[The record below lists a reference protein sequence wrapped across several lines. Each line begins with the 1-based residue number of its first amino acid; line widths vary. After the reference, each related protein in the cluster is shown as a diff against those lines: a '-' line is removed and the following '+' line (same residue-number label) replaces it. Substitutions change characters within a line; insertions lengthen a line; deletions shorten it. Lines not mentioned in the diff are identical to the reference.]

1 MSDDPTAANA
11 LWGILWMI
19 VLFILNML
27 VSFAQLALVACND
40 AQLAKAAEDG
50 DKRAVRAQKLM
61 DRSVSFSERVR
72 LCNVLLGFGF
82 CAAAFWTVYRP
93 FREWLMTMM
102 PTLSTVIPSMIA
114 AVVTVLAATVLWL
127 LLGELLPRRVVFVK
141 AQSIATGMVGFLG
154 FMLALVTP
162 LDIVLSGLANGLSR
176 VFGAD
181 PSAIDGEVTEEEIR
195 LLVDVG
201 EEKGVIEG
209 SQKEMINNIFEFDD
223 LIASDIMTPR
233 TDVEAIEADDTID
246 DALKASVDNGVSRLP
261 VYEEDIDHVVGVLY
275 IKDLLP
281 YVGKALPETV
291 TVRSMMREPLFV
303 PETKKCGDLFSE
315 MTALHVQMAMVV
327 DEYGGIAGI
336 VTVEDLLESIVG
348 NMQDEYDNEQEEV
361 TIIDDYHYEMDGATD
376 IEEVAELLKLE
387 IPEGDYET
395 LGGFVLSKLG
405 QIPGADD
412 HPQVTFENAEFTVM
426 SMEDRRVARVHIE
439 ITPKPTSDDKAEE
452 LPKEKGLLKAR
463 STQSGKKDKE

>member
-1 MSDDPTAANA
+1 MSDDPTATA
-11 LWGILWMI
+11 LWGFLWMI
-19 VLFILNML
+19 VWFVLNVL
-27 VSFAQLALVACND
+27 VSFAHLALVACND

-50 DKRAVRAQKLM
+50 DKRAARAQKLM
-61 DRSVSFSERVR
+61 ERSVPFTERVR
-72 LCNVLLGFGF
+72 LCNVLFGFGF

-93 FREWLMTMM
+93 FGAWLGGLM
-102 PTLSTVIPSMIA
+102 PQVSAGIPAMIA
-114 AVVTVLAATVLWL
+114 AVLTVLAATVVWL
-127 LLGELLPRRVVFVK
+127 LFCERLPRRMVQVK
-141 AQSIATGMVGFLG
+141 AQNIAAGMSGFLG
-154 FMLALVTP
+154 LMLAIVTP
-162 LDIVLSGLANGLSR
+162 LDVVLYGIANGVSR

-181 PSAIDGEVTEEEIR
+181 PTAIDGEVTEEEI
-195 LLVDVG
+195 LMLVDVG

-246 DALKASVDNGVSRLP
+246 DALKAAVDNGVSRLP
-261 VYEEDIDHVVGVLY
+261 VYEEDIDHVVGVLF

-281 YVGKALPETV
+281 YVGKALPDVV
-291 TVRSMMREPLFV
+291 TVRSLMREPLFV
-303 PETKKCGDLFSE
+303 PETKKCGELFSE

-361 TIIDDYHYEMDGATD
+361 TQIDDNRYEVDGTTD
-376 IEEVAELLKLE
+376 IDEVAELLRLE

-395 LGGFVLSKLG
+395 LGGFLTSKLG
-405 QIPGADD
+405 RIPDADE
-412 HPQVTFENAEFTVM
+412 HPVVTFENAEFTVM
-426 SMEDRRVARVHIE
+426 SMEDRRIALVHIE
-439 ITPKPTSDDKAEE
+439 LKPAEPDE
-452 LPKEKGLLKAR
+452 EPPKEKT
-463 STQSGKKDKE
+463 STKTAKKEKE